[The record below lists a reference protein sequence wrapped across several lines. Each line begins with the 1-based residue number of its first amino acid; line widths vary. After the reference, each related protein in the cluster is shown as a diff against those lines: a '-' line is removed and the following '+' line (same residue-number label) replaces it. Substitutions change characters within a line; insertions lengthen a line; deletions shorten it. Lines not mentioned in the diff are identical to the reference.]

1 MVDGGIGRCAWE
13 RDALRAGLALA
24 RYEAFPIGTLLA
36 NILGSLLIGV
46 CAGMFEGD
54 QKGRPA
60 ALFLMIGFCGGFTT
74 FSAFSLQSLD
84 LMQQQAW
91 LKAGGNVVLSVA
103 GCLLG
108 TWLGFLLGQ
117 AVKKGLSQ
125 FSGRFDAGS
134 GGLHSRHLDAKA
146 H

>member
-1 MVDGGIGRCAWE
+1 MPLDPYANCPCGSGMKLKFCCCPDLLSELE
-13 RDALRAGLALA
+13 RAIR
-24 RYEAFPIGTLLA
+24 
-36 NILGSLLIGV
+36 
-46 CAGMFEGD
+46 MFEGD

-60 ALFLMIGFCGGFTT
+60 ALFLMVGFCGGFTT
-74 FSAFSLQSLD
+74 FSAFSLQTLD

-117 AVKKGLSQ
+117 AVKKS
-125 FSGRFDAGS
+125 A
-134 GGLHSRHLDAKA
+134 
-146 H
+146 

>member
-1 MVDGGIGRCAWE
+1 MVALGG
-13 RDALRAGLALA
+13 ALGSMMRYGVGLALA
-24 RYEAFPIGTLLA
+24 RYEPFPIGTLLA

-74 FSAFSLQSLD
+74 FSAFSLQTLD

-117 AVKKGLSQ
+117 AVKKS
-125 FSGRFDAGS
+125 A
-134 GGLHSRHLDAKA
+134 
-146 H
+146 

>member
-1 MVDGGIGRCAWE
+1 MVALGGALGSVGRYGV
-13 RDALRAGLALA
+13 GLALA

-74 FSAFSLQSLD
+74 FSAFSSDTLGLLEAEQWFRAMVYISASIL
-84 LMQQQAW
+84 LCITAAA
-91 LKAGGNVVLSVA
+91 AGVGAARQV
-103 GCLLG
+103 
-108 TWLGFLLGQ
+108 F
-117 AVKKGLSQ
+117 
-125 FSGRFDAGS
+125 
-134 GGLHSRHLDAKA
+134 
-146 H
+146 